1 MVFHPPVAIVAKAGD
16 AGKYKVG
23 LPAWNM
29 ILRGFMSGAY
39 IAMGGALATVCS
51 TGVAAAGGTGAASA
65 GFGALITG
73 AVFPVGL
80 IITVLTGAE
89 LFTGDAMLAPMAAF
103 IHKVSWA
110 AVMNL
115 WVWVYIGNLIGS
127 IVYAYIMAIGP
138 FAQYV
143 TIAGALGNLTT
154 AAPASTATAFG
165 MRAIQIA
172 AFKVQYVGAAA
183 MWSAFLKGIGCNW
196 LVNLAILL
204 GICADDLI
212 GKFFGIW
219 FPIMCFVSTGFEHSI
234 ANQYFIAAGIF
245 VNDLVA
251 TQAQHATAQASYLG
265 YTNLNWVGF
274 WVNNMIIVT
283 IGNIVGALFFVGVI
297 YWVAFRKEIAAL
309 K

>member
-29 ILRGFMSGAY
+29 VLRGFMSGAY
-39 IAMGGALATVCS
+39 IAMGAALATVCS
-51 TGVAAAGGTGAASA
+51 TGIVYSAAQITAGAVPGGFASA
-65 GFGALITG
+65 GMAQLILG

-103 IHKVSWA
+103 IHKITWGQVI
-110 AVMNL
+110 NL
-115 WVWVYIGNLIGS
+115 WIWVYIGNFIGS
-127 IVYAYIMAIGP
+127 IVFAYICANGP
-138 FAQYV
+138 FV
-143 TIAGALGNLTT
+143 TFNEAGAASITAFGTRAVAIAGA
-154 AAPASTATAFG
+154 
-165 MRAIQIA
+165 
-172 AFKVQYVGAAA
+172 KVSYVGMMG
-183 MWSAFLKGIGCNW
+183 MWSAFLKAIACNW

-204 GICADDLI
+204 GICSDDAV

-219 FPIMCFVSTGFEHSI
+219 FPIMAFVSSGFEHSI
-234 ANQYFIAAGIF
+234 ANMYFIPAGIMTAGLT
-245 VNDLVA
+245 NTA
-251 TQAQHATAQASYLG
+251 TTA
-265 YTNLNWVGF
+265 NWV
-274 WVNNMIIVT
+274 NMWTANVIPVT
-283 IGNIVGALFFVGVI
+283 IGNVVGGLLFVGII

>member
-29 ILRGFMSGAY
+29 IIRGFMSGAY

-51 TGVAAAGGTGAASA
+51 TGIAYSAAQITAGAIPGGFASA
-65 GFGALITG
+65 GMAQLILG

-103 IHKVSWA
+103 IHKISWA
-110 AVMNL
+110 QVLTL
-115 WVWVYIGNLIGS
+115 WVFVYIGNLIGS
-127 IVYAYIMAIGP
+127 IFWAYLMANGP
-138 FAQYV
+138 FV
-143 TIAGALGNLTT
+143 TWDAAGAATITAFGTRAIAIAGA
-154 AAPASTATAFG
+154 
-165 MRAIQIA
+165 
-172 AFKVQYVGAAA
+172 KVSYVGMMG
-183 MWSAFLKGIGCNW
+183 MWSAFLKGIGCNY

-204 GICADDLI
+204 GICSDDMV

-219 FPIMCFVSTGFEHSI
+219 FPIMAFVSSGLEHSV
-234 ANQYFIAAGIF
+234 ANMYFIPAGIITSMLTG
-245 VNDLVA
+245 VP
-251 TQAQHATAQASYLG
+251 TTA
-265 YTNLNWVGF
+265 NWV
-274 WVNNMIIVT
+274 NMWTANIIIVT
-283 IGNIVGALFFVGVI
+283 LGNIVGALFFVGI
-297 YWVAFRKEIAAL
+297 LYWVAFRKEIAAL

>member
-16 AGKYKVG
+16 AGKYKVS

-29 ILRGFMSGAY
+29 LMRGFMSGAY

-51 TGVAAAGGTGAASA
+51 TGILATDTALRYGAASP
-65 GFGALITG
+65 GFAQLILG

-110 AVMNL
+110 QVINL
-115 WVWVYIGNLIGS
+115 WIWVYIGNLIGS
-127 IVYAYIMAIGP
+127 IVIAYIMAYGP
-138 FAQYV
+138 FV
-143 TIAGALGNLTT
+143 TFDAAGT
-154 AAPASTATAFG
+154 ATITAFG
-165 MRAIQIA
+165 TRAIAIA
-172 AFKVQYVGAAA
+172 SAKVSYVGVAG
-183 MWSAFLKGIGCNW
+183 MWSAFLKAIGCNW

-219 FPIMCFVSTGFEHSI
+219 FPIMAFVSIGFEHCV
-234 ANQYFIAAGIF
+234 ANMYFIPAGLF
-245 VNDLVA
+245 
-251 TQAQHATAQASYLG
+251 TQGFITDPTKINAGLTWVTMW
-265 YTNLNWVGF
+265 TNNLIV
-274 WVNNMIIVT
+274 VT
-283 IGNIVGALFFVGVI
+283 IGNIVGGLFFVGVI

>member
-29 ILRGFMSGAY
+29 VMRGFMSGAY

-51 TGVAAAGGTGAASA
+51 TGIAGTAGGAASA
-65 GFGALITG
+65 GFAALITG

-103 IHKVSWA
+103 IHKISWA
-110 AVMNL
+110 QVMNL
-115 WVWVYIGNLIGS
+115 WVWVYVGNIIGS
-127 IVYAYIMAIGP
+127 LVYAYIMAYGP
-138 FAQYV
+138 FSAWDAAGHGVV
-143 TIAGALGNLTT
+143 TG
-154 AAPASTATAFG
+154 FG
-165 MRAIQIA
+165 MRAIAIA
-172 AFKVQYVGAAA
+172 SFKVQYVGAAA
-183 MWSAFLKGIGCNW
+183 LWSAFLKGIACNW

-204 GICADDLI
+204 GICADDAV

-219 FPIMCFVSTGFEHSI
+219 FPIMAFVSSGHEHSI

-245 VNDLVA
+245 TRDIGLTA
-251 TQAQHATAQASYLG
+251 AQAETTATMLG
-265 YTNLNWVGF
+265 YANLNWVGF
-274 WVNNMIIVT
+274 WMNNMIIVT
-283 IGNIVGALFFVGVI
+283 IGNIIGALFFVGVI

>member
-29 ILRGFMSGAY
+29 VLRGFMSGAY
-39 IAMGGALATVCS
+39 IAMGAALATVCS
-51 TGVAAAGGTGAASA
+51 TGIMATDAALRYGTASA
-65 GFGALITG
+65 GFSQLILG

-103 IHKVSWA
+103 IHKVSWMQ
-110 AVMNL
+110 VINL
-115 WVWVYIGNLIGS
+115 WIFVYIGNFIGS
-127 IVYAYIMAIGP
+127 VVFAYIMAYGP
-138 FAQYV
+138 LTSWDA
-143 TIAGALGNLTT
+143 AGT
-154 AAPASTATAFG
+154 ATVTAFG
-165 MRAIQIA
+165 TRAIAIA
-172 AFKVQYVGAAA
+172 SAKVSYVGVAG
-183 MWSAFLKGIGCNW
+183 MWSAFLKAIACNW

-204 GICADDLI
+204 GICSDDMV

-219 FPIMCFVSTGFEHSI
+219 FPIMAFVSSGFEHSI
-234 ANQYFIAAGIF
+234 ANMYFIPAGIM
-245 VNDLVA
+245 
-251 TQAQHATAQASYLG
+251 TQGFITDPTKINAG
-265 YTNLNWVGF
+265 LNWVTM
-274 WVNNMIIVT
+274 WTNNVIIVT
-283 IGNIVGALFFVGVI
+283 LGNIVGALFFVGII

>member
-29 ILRGFMSGAY
+29 IVRGFMSGAY

-51 TGVAAAGGTGAASA
+51 TGIVYSAAQITAGAVPGGFASA
-65 GFGALITG
+65 GMAQLILG

-103 IHKVSWA
+103 IHKISWA
-110 AVMNL
+110 QVLTL
-115 WVWVYIGNLIGS
+115 WVFVYIGNLIGS
-127 IVYAYIMAIGP
+127 MFWAYLMANGP
-138 FAQYV
+138 FV
-143 TIAGALGNLTT
+143 TWDAAGAATITAFGTRAIAIAGA
-154 AAPASTATAFG
+154 
-165 MRAIQIA
+165 
-172 AFKVQYVGAAA
+172 KVSYVGMMG
-183 MWSAFLKGIGCNW
+183 MWSAFLKGIGCNY

-204 GICADDLI
+204 GICSDDMV

-219 FPIMCFVSTGFEHSI
+219 FPIMAFVSSGLEHSV
-234 ANQYFIAAGIF
+234 ANMYFIPAGIMTSMLTG
-245 VNDLVA
+245 VPTTA
-251 TQAQHATAQASYLG
+251 T
-265 YTNLNWVGF
+265 
-274 WVNNMIIVT
+274 WVNMWTANIVIVT
-283 IGNIVGALFFVGVI
+283 LGNIVGGLFFVGI
-297 YWVAFRKEIAAL
+297 LYWVAFRKEIAAL

>member
-29 ILRGFMSGAY
+29 IMRGFMSGAY
-39 IAMGGALATVCS
+39 IAMGGGLATVCS
-51 TGVAAAGGTGAASA
+51 TGILATDAALRYGTASA
-65 GFGALITG
+65 GFAQLITG

-110 AVMNL
+110 QVANL

-127 IVYAYIMAIGP
+127 IVYAYIMANGP
-138 FAQYV
+138 FV
-143 TIAGALGNLTT
+143 TFDAAGAATV
-154 AAPASTATAFG
+154 TAFG
-165 MRAIQIA
+165 SRAIAIA
-172 AFKVQYVGAAA
+172 SAKVSYVGTMG

-204 GICADDLI
+204 GICADDAV

-234 ANQYFIAAGIF
+234 ANQYFISAGI
-245 VNDLVA
+245 L
-251 TQAQHATAQASYLG
+251 TQGFITDPAKINAG
-265 YTNLNWVGF
+265 LNWVTF
-274 WVNNMIIVT
+274 WTNNMIIVT
-283 IGNIVGALFFVGVI
+283 IGNIVGGMFFVGVI

>member
-29 ILRGFMSGAY
+29 IIRGFMSGAY

-51 TGVAAAGGTGAASA
+51 TGIAYSAAQVTAGAIPGGFASA
-65 GFGALITG
+65 GMAQLILG

-103 IHKVSWA
+103 IHKISWA
-110 AVMNL
+110 QVLTL
-115 WVWVYIGNLIGS
+115 WVFVYIGNLIGS
-127 IVYAYIMAIGP
+127 IFWAYLMANGP
-138 FAQYV
+138 FV
-143 TIAGALGNLTT
+143 TWDAAGAATITAFGTRAIAIAGA
-154 AAPASTATAFG
+154 
-165 MRAIQIA
+165 
-172 AFKVQYVGAAA
+172 KVSYVG
-183 MWSAFLKGIGCNW
+183 MMGMYSAFLKGIGCNY

-204 GICADDLI
+204 GICSDDMV

-219 FPIMCFVSTGFEHSI
+219 FPIMAFVSMGLEHSV
-234 ANQYFIAAGIF
+234 ANMYFIPAGIITSMLTG
-245 VNDLVA
+245 VP
-251 TQAQHATAQASYLG
+251 TTA
-265 YTNLNWVGF
+265 NWV
-274 WVNNMIIVT
+274 NMWTANVLIVT
-283 IGNIVGALFFVGVI
+283 LGNIVGALFFVGI
-297 YWVAFRKEIAAL
+297 LYWVAFRKEIAAL

>member
-29 ILRGFMSGAY
+29 VIRGFMSGAY

-51 TGVAAAGGTGAASA
+51 TGIAYSAAQITAGAVPGGFASA
-65 GFGALITG
+65 GMAQLVLG

-103 IHKVSWA
+103 IHKISWA
-110 AVMNL
+110 QVLTL
-115 WVWVYIGNLIGS
+115 WVFVYIGNLIGS
-127 IVYAYIMAIGP
+127 LFWAYLMANGP
-138 FAQYV
+138 FV
-143 TIAGALGNLTT
+143 TWDAAGAATITAFGTRAIAIAGA
-154 AAPASTATAFG
+154 
-165 MRAIQIA
+165 
-172 AFKVQYVGAAA
+172 KVSYVGMMG
-183 MWSAFLKGIGCNW
+183 MWSAFLKAIGCNY

-204 GICADDLI
+204 GICSDDMV

-219 FPIMCFVSTGFEHSI
+219 FPIMAFVSSGLEHSI
-234 ANQYFIAAGIF
+234 ANMYFIPAGIF
-245 VNDLVA
+245 TSMLTGVP
-251 TQAQHATAQASYLG
+251 TTA
-265 YTNLNWVGF
+265 NWV
-274 WVNNMIIVT
+274 NMWTANVLIVT
-283 IGNIVGALFFVGVI
+283 LGNIVGGLFFVGI
-297 YWVAFRKEIAAL
+297 LYWVAFKKEIAAL

>member
-1 MVFHPPVAIVAKAGD
+1 MVFHPPVAITAKAGD

-29 ILRGFMSGAY
+29 VLRGFMSGAY

-51 TGVAAAGGTGAASA
+51 TGIAYAAALTPAQIAAGMTLAQPGGFASA
-65 GFGALITG
+65 GMAQLVLG

-103 IHKVSWA
+103 IHKISWA
-110 AVMNL
+110 QVMTL
-115 WVWVYIGNLIGS
+115 WVFVYIGNLIGS
-127 IVYAYIMAIGP
+127 ITWAYIMANGP
-138 FAQYV
+138 FVSFDAAGV
-143 TIAGALGNLTT
+143 ATITAFGTRAIAIAGAKT
-154 AAPASTATAFG
+154 S
-165 MRAIQIA
+165 
-172 AFKVQYVGAAA
+172 YVGMMG

-204 GICADDLI
+204 GICADDAA

-219 FPIMCFVSTGFEHSI
+219 FPIMAFVSSGLEHSI
-234 ANQYFIAAGIF
+234 ANMYFIPAG
-245 VNDLVA
+245 LLTAGLTKTA
-251 TQAQHATAQASYLG
+251 TTV
-265 YTNLNWVGF
+265 T
-274 WVNNMIIVT
+274 WVNMWTSNLIPVT
-283 IGNIVGALFFVGVI
+283 LGNIVGGMFFVGVI

>member
-51 TGVAAAGGTGAASA
+51 TGIQATDVALRYGTASA
-65 GFGALITG
+65 GFSQLILG

-103 IHKVSWA
+103 IHKISWA
-110 AVMNL
+110 QVLTL
-115 WVWVYIGNLIGS
+115 WVLVYIGNFIGS
-127 IVYAYIMAIGP
+127 VVWAYIMANGP
-138 FAQYV
+138 FVSFDA
-143 TIAGALGNLTT
+143 AGA
-154 AAPASTATAFG
+154 ATATAFG
-165 MRAIQIA
+165 ARAIAIMGA
-172 AFKVQYVGAAA
+172 KTGYVG
-183 MWSAFLKGIGCNW
+183 MMGFYSAFLKGIGCNW

-219 FPIMCFVSTGFEHSI
+219 FPIMAFVSSGLEHSI
-234 ANQYFIAAGIF
+234 ANMYFIPAGLLTAA
-245 VNDLVA
+245 V
-251 TQAQHATAQASYLG
+251 
-265 YTNLNWVGF
+265 TNTPTKVT
-274 WVNNMIIVT
+274 WVNMWMSNIIPVT
-283 IGNIVGALFFVGVI
+283 LGNIVGGLFFVGVI

>member
-29 ILRGFMSGAY
+29 VLRGFMSGAY

-51 TGVAAAGGTGAASA
+51 TGIVYTAAQITAGAVPGGFASA
-65 GFGALITG
+65 GMAQLILG

-110 AVMNL
+110 QVMTL
-115 WVWVYIGNLIGS
+115 WVFVYIGNLIGS
-127 IVYAYIMAIGP
+127 IFWAYLMANGP
-138 FAQYV
+138 FVSFDA
-143 TIAGALGNLTT
+143 AGAATV
-154 AAPASTATAFG
+154 TAFG
-165 MRAIQIA
+165 NRAIAIGIA
-172 AFKVQYVGAAA
+172 KVSYVGMMG
-183 MWSAFLKGIGCNW
+183 MWSAFMKGIGCNW

-204 GICADDLI
+204 GICSDDMV

-219 FPIMCFVSTGFEHSI
+219 FPIMAFVSMGLEHSI
-234 ANQYFIAAGIF
+234 ANMYFIPAGI
-245 VNDLVA
+245 L
-251 TQAQHATAQASYLG
+251 TQAWILDPTKINTG
-265 YTNLNWVGF
+265 LNWVTM
-274 WVNNMIIVT
+274 WTNNVIIVT
-283 IGNIVGALFFVGVI
+283 IGNIVGGLFFVGII

>member
-29 ILRGFMSGAY
+29 VLRGFMSGAY

-51 TGVAAAGGTGAASA
+51 TGIAYSAAQITAGAVPGGFASA
-65 GFGALITG
+65 GMAQLILG

-103 IHKVSWA
+103 IHKISWA
-110 AVMNL
+110 QVMTL
-115 WVWVYIGNLIGS
+115 WVFVYIGNLIGS
-127 IVYAYIMAIGP
+127 VFWAYLMANGP
-138 FAQYV
+138 FVSFDAAGAATV
-143 TIAGALGNLTT
+143 TAFGTRAIAIAGA
-154 AAPASTATAFG
+154 
-165 MRAIQIA
+165 
-172 AFKVQYVGAAA
+172 KVSYVG
-183 MWSAFLKGIGCNW
+183 MMGMYSAFLKGIGCNW

-204 GICADDLI
+204 GICSDDMV

-219 FPIMCFVSTGFEHSI
+219 FPIMAFVSSGLEHSV
-234 ANQYFIAAGIF
+234 ANMYFIPAGIF
-245 VNDLVA
+245 
-251 TQAQHATAQASYLG
+251 TQAWILDGTKINTG
-265 YTNLNWVGF
+265 INWVTM
-274 WVNNMIIVT
+274 WTNNVIIVT
-283 IGNIVGALFFVGVI
+283 IGNIVGGLFFVGI
-297 YWVAFRKEIAAL
+297 LYWVAFRKEIAAL

>member
-29 ILRGFMSGAY
+29 IVRGFMSGAY

-51 TGVAAAGGTGAASA
+51 TGIMASDAALRYGTASA
-65 GFGALITG
+65 GFAQLITG

-103 IHKVSWA
+103 IHKISWA
-110 AVMNL
+110 QVLNL
-115 WVWVYIGNLIGS
+115 WVWVYIGNIIGS
-127 IVYAYIMAIGP
+127 VVYAYIMAYGP
-138 FAQYV
+138 FV
-143 TIAGALGNLTT
+143 TFDAAGT
-154 AAPASTATAFG
+154 ATVTAFG
-165 MRAIQIA
+165 TRAIAIA
-172 AFKVQYVGAAA
+172 SAKVSYVGTMG

-204 GICADDLI
+204 GICADDAV

-219 FPIMCFVSTGFEHSI
+219 FPIMAFVSTGFEHSI
-234 ANQYFIAAGIF
+234 ANQYFISAGI
-245 VNDLVA
+245 L
-251 TQAQHATAQASYLG
+251 TQGFITDPAKINAG
-265 YTNLNWVGF
+265 LNWVTF
-274 WVNNMIIVT
+274 WTNNMIIVT

>member
-29 ILRGFMSGAY
+29 IIRGFMSGAY

-51 TGVAAAGGTGAASA
+51 TGIAYSAAQIAAGAVPGGFASA
-65 GFGALITG
+65 GMTQLILG

-103 IHKVSWA
+103 IHKISWA
-110 AVMNL
+110 QVLTL
-115 WVWVYIGNLIGS
+115 WVFVYIGNLIGS
-127 IVYAYIMAIGP
+127 MFWAYLMANGP
-138 FAQYV
+138 FV
-143 TIAGALGNLTT
+143 TWDAAGAATITAFGTRAIAIAGA
-154 AAPASTATAFG
+154 
-165 MRAIQIA
+165 
-172 AFKVQYVGAAA
+172 KVSYVGMMG
-183 MWSAFLKGIGCNW
+183 MWSAFLKGIGCNY

-204 GICADDLI
+204 GICSDDMV

-219 FPIMCFVSTGFEHSI
+219 FPIMAFVSSGLEHSV
-234 ANQYFIAAGIF
+234 ANMYFIPAGIMTSMLTG
-245 VNDLVA
+245 VPTTA
-251 TQAQHATAQASYLG
+251 T
-265 YTNLNWVGF
+265 
-274 WVNNMIIVT
+274 WVNMWTANIIIVT
-283 IGNIVGALFFVGVI
+283 LGNIVGALFFVGI
-297 YWVAFRKEIAAL
+297 LYWVAFRKEIAAL

>member
-1 MVFHPPVAIVAKAGD
+1 MVFHPPVAITAKAGD

-51 TGVAAAGGTGAASA
+51 TGIMATDAALRYGTASA
-65 GFGALITG
+65 GFSQLVLG

-103 IHKVSWA
+103 IHKISWA
-110 AVMNL
+110 QVLTL
-115 WVWVYIGNLIGS
+115 WVMVYIGNLIGS
-127 IVYAYIMAIGP
+127 IVWAYICANGP
-138 FAQYV
+138 FVAFDAAGV
-143 TIAGALGNLTT
+143 GTVSAFGTRAIAIAGA
-154 AAPASTATAFG
+154 
-165 MRAIQIA
+165 
-172 AFKVQYVGAAA
+172 KVSYVGMMG
-183 MWSAFLKGIGCNW
+183 MWSAFLKGIACNW

-204 GICADDLI
+204 GICADDAA

-219 FPIMCFVSTGFEHSI
+219 FPIMAFVSSGFEHSI
-234 ANQYFIAAGIF
+234 ANMYFIPAGIF
-245 VNDLVA
+245 
-251 TQAQHATAQASYLG
+251 TQGFITDPTKINASI
-265 YTNLNWVGF
+265 NWVTM
-274 WVNNMIIVT
+274 WTANVIPVT
-283 IGNIVGALFFVGVI
+283 IGNIVGGMFFVGVI

>member
-1 MVFHPPVAIVAKAGD
+1 MVFHPPVAITAKAGD

-29 ILRGFMSGAY
+29 VLRGFMSGAY

-51 TGVAAAGGTGAASA
+51 TGIAYSAAQITAGAVPGGFASA
-65 GFGALITG
+65 GMAQLVLG

-110 AVMNL
+110 QVLTL
-115 WVWVYIGNLIGS
+115 WVFVYIGNFIGS
-127 IVYAYIMAIGP
+127 VTWAYIMSNGP
-138 FAQYV
+138 FVSFDKVGVA
-143 TIAGALGNLTT
+143 
-154 AAPASTATAFG
+154 TATAFG
-165 MRAIQIA
+165 TRAIAIMGA
-172 AFKVQYVGAAA
+172 KTSYVG
-183 MWSAFLKGIGCNW
+183 MMGMYSAFLKGIGCNW

-204 GICADDLI
+204 GICADDAV

-219 FPIMCFVSTGFEHSI
+219 FPIMAFVSMGLEHSI
-234 ANQYFIAAGIF
+234 ANMYFIPAGILTAAVTHTPTT
-245 VNDLVA
+245 VNWINMWG
-251 TQAQHATAQASYLG
+251 S
-265 YTNLNWVGF
+265 NL
-274 WVNNMIIVT
+274 IPVT
-283 IGNIVGALFFVGVI
+283 LGNIVGGLFFVGVI

>member
-1 MVFHPPVAIVAKAGD
+1 MVFHPPVAITAKAGD

-29 ILRGFMSGAY
+29 VLRGFMSGAY

-51 TGVAAAGGTGAASA
+51 TGIAYSAAQITAGAVPGGFASA
-65 GFGALITG
+65 GVAQLILG

-103 IHKVSWA
+103 IHKISWA
-110 AVMNL
+110 QVLTL
-115 WVWVYIGNLIGS
+115 WVFVYIGNFIGS
-127 IVYAYIMAIGP
+127 ITWAYLMANGP
-138 FAQYV
+138 FVSFDA
-143 TIAGALGNLTT
+143 AGT
-154 AAPASTATAFG
+154 ATLTAFG
-165 MRAIQIA
+165 TRAIAIMGA
-172 AFKVQYVGAAA
+172 KTSYVG
-183 MWSAFLKGIGCNW
+183 MMGFYSAFLKGIGCNW

-204 GICADDLI
+204 GICADDAV

-219 FPIMCFVSTGFEHSI
+219 FPIMAFVSSGLEHSI
-234 ANQYFIAAGIF
+234 ANMYFIPAGIMTAGLTNTATT
-245 VNDLVA
+245 VNWFNMWM
-251 TQAQHATAQASYLG
+251 S
-265 YTNLNWVGF
+265 NL
-274 WVNNMIIVT
+274 IPVT
-283 IGNIVGALFFVGVI
+283 LGNIVGGLFFVGVI

>member
-29 ILRGFMSGAY
+29 IVRGFMSGAY

-51 TGVAAAGGTGAASA
+51 TGIAYSAAQITAGAVPGGFASA
-65 GFGALITG
+65 GMAQLVLG

-103 IHKVSWA
+103 IHKISWA
-110 AVMNL
+110 QVLTL
-115 WVWVYIGNLIGS
+115 WVFVYIGNLIGS
-127 IVYAYIMAIGP
+127 IFWAYLMANGP
-138 FAQYV
+138 FV
-143 TIAGALGNLTT
+143 TWDAAGAATITAFGTRAIAIAGA
-154 AAPASTATAFG
+154 
-165 MRAIQIA
+165 
-172 AFKVQYVGAAA
+172 KVSYVGMMG
-183 MWSAFLKGIGCNW
+183 MWSAFLKGIGCNY

-204 GICADDLI
+204 GICSDDMV

-219 FPIMCFVSTGFEHSI
+219 FPIMAFVSSGLEHSV
-234 ANQYFIAAGIF
+234 ANMYFIPAGIITSMLTG
-245 VNDLVA
+245 VP
-251 TQAQHATAQASYLG
+251 TTA
-265 YTNLNWVGF
+265 NWV
-274 WVNNMIIVT
+274 NMWTANVIIVT
-283 IGNIVGALFFVGVI
+283 LGNVVGGLFFVGI
-297 YWVAFRKEIAAL
+297 LYWVAFRKEIAAL

>member
-51 TGVAAAGGTGAASA
+51 TGIMATDAALRYGTASA
-65 GFGALITG
+65 GFSQLILG

-103 IHKVSWA
+103 IHKISWA
-110 AVMNL
+110 QVLTL
-115 WVWVYIGNLIGS
+115 WVLVYIGNFIGS
-127 IVYAYIMAIGP
+127 VVWAYIMANGP
-138 FAQYV
+138 FVSFDA
-143 TIAGALGNLTT
+143 AGA
-154 AAPASTATAFG
+154 ATATAFG
-165 MRAIQIA
+165 TRAIAIMGA
-172 AFKVQYVGAAA
+172 KTAYVGT
-183 MWSAFLKGIGCNW
+183 MGFYSAFLKGIGCNW

-219 FPIMCFVSTGFEHSI
+219 FPIMAFVSSGFEHSV
-234 ANQYFIAAGIF
+234 ANMYFIPAALFTKGF
-245 VNDLVA
+245 LTDPAALVA
-251 TQAQHATAQASYLG
+251 SAGLTWTSMW
-265 YTNLNWVGF
+265 TNNLIV
-274 WVNNMIIVT
+274 VT
-283 IGNIVGALFFVGVI
+283 IGNIVGGLFFVGVI